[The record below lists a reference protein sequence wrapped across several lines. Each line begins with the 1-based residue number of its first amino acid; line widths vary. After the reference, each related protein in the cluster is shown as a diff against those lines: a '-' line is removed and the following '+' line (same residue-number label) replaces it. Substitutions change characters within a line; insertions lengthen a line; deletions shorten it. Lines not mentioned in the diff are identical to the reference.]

1 MAWVVCVLVVGHVAR
16 STSRVRGGQIVVSTC
31 VALCAGH
38 RRMEAGQGPAGAGVI
53 ECPVTPGGRV
63 MALLT
68 GLREP
73 RLHVARVVRAL
84 IVGEMARYA
93 QGICTGQGVVP
104 VNVALTALQS
114 VMRTR
119 QGESRGRVIED
130 GTHPTCG
137 VVALLTGL
145 REIGLNVTGVIRV
158 LEVREVAGYASCAGQ
173 IVVSVD
179 VALGALHSRMR
190 ASQGESGLGVIELC
204 RLPCPSVV
212 ALLAGLRESLLH
224 VVRIGRA
231 LEVLE
236 VTGHARRCRQIVVP
250 VNVTLAALH
259 SSVRTS

>member
-1 MAWVVCVLVVGHVAR
+1 
-16 STSRVRGGQIVVSTC
+16 
-31 VALCAGH
+31 
-38 RRMEAGQGPAGAGVI
+38 MEAGQGPAGAGVI

-63 MALLT
+63 M
-68 GLREP
+68 
-73 RLHVARVVRAL
+73 
-84 IVGEMARYA
+84 
-93 QGICTGQGVVP
+93 
-104 VNVALTALQS
+104 
-114 VMRTR
+114 
-119 QGESRGRVIED
+119 
-130 GTHPTCG
+130 
-137 VVALLTGL
+137 ALLTGL

-236 VTGHARRCRQIVVP
+236 VTGHARRCRQIVLP